1 MVKLGM
7 SDFEDKDD
15 FEEDLEVEERRKIR
29 TSPRWKRR
37 KLGLKEPVK
46 PWTKSERYLVLSV
59 LLATVLVS
67 SFLAFSARSWKL
79 PGLPRIN
86 LPCCGVIS
94 DLWKKE
100 TIILEKDKTDSKI
113 KGRREFLENK
123 SKNII
128 ASFRGETKRFSG
140 VYGFYFVDIESGFSF
155 GVNEREIFDGASL
168 VKLPVMVALSYLE
181 ENGNLSFDEK
191 YVLKNSDKAS
201 GAGVL
206 TNKPAGTEVTY
217 GEILE
222 LMGKRSDN
230 TAFVIA
236 KAKVGKELID
246 KIMTKAGMQDTN
258 IDSREMTPFDVGM
271 FFLNLWKG
279 ELVGD
284 KNKEKIL
291 DALTNTDFENYL
303 PKGLPESVRIAHK
316 FGTLTHI
323 INDAGVVYAE
333 KPYILVLMSKGVV
346 EKEANAFIP
355 TFSKLVYEEVASA
368 N

>member
-1 MVKLGM
+1 ML
-7 SDFEDKDD
+7 DFDDREDL
-15 FEEDLEVEERRKIR
+15 EEDLEFERKRKVKIP
-29 TSPRWKRR
+29 PRWKRA
-37 KLGLKEPVK
+37 KLGLKKPVK
-46 PWTKSERYLVLSV
+46 PWTKSERYLVLCI
-59 LLATVLVS
+59 LLATVLTS

-79 PGLPRIN
+79 PGLPQIN
-86 LPCCGVIS
+86 LPCCGLVS
-94 DLWKKE
+94 SLWKKE
-100 TIILEKDKTDSKI
+100 TIVLEKDKADSEI
-113 KGRREFLENK
+113 KMRREFLEKK

-128 ASFRGETKRFSG
+128 ANFRGETKRFSG
-140 VYGFYFVDIESGFSF
+140 VYGFYFIDIESGFGF
-155 GVNEREIFDGASL
+155 GVNEKEVFDGASL
-168 VKLPVMVALSYLE
+168 VKLPVMAALCYLE
-181 ENGNLSFDEK
+181 ENGSLSFDERHI
-191 YVLKNSDKAS
+191 LKNSDKAS
-201 GAGVL
+201 GAGIL
-206 TNKPAGTEVTY
+206 INRQAGFEVTY

-236 KAKVGKELID
+236 KTKVGKELID
-246 KIMTKAGMQDTN
+246 KIKAKAEMQDTN
-258 IDSREMTPFDVGM
+258 IDSREMTPLDVGV

-279 ELVGD
+279 NLVGE

-323 INDAGVVYAE
+323 INDAGVVYTE
-333 KPYILVLMSKGVV
+333 KPYILVIMSKGIV

-355 TFSKLVYEEVASA
+355 SFSKLVYEEVMSD